1 MKLVAVTQNLQLMSQ
16 INGNPP
22 SLDPGDSQYGAYTQF
37 LRANALVIIIAIGL
51 AYYIWNKWRA
61 SLCQEG
67 SAVNN
72 TGLYENNNAKLLAE
86 HENMLAQRSQ
96 LQASYTINSAEHSI
110 IQMQRDEERKREKL
124 EDRGK
129 TKSQKLQYKTKVDYF
144 PLSGGQGSS
153 FKPTKKTPIS
163 GEG

>member
-1 MKLVAVTQNLQLMSQ
+1 MSQ

-22 SLDPGDSQYGAYTQF
+22 SPDPGSSQYEVYTQF
-37 LRANALVIIIAIGL
+37 LKANALIIIIAIGL
-51 AYYIWNKWRA
+51 TYYIWNKWRA
-61 SLCQEG
+61 SLYQEG

-86 HENMLAQRSQ
+86 HENMLAQRSK

-110 IQMQRDEERKREKL
+110 IQMQKDEERRKEKL

-144 PLSGGQGSS
+144 PLSGGHGSS
-153 FKPTKKTPIS
+153 YKPTKKTPVS
-163 GEG
+163 GGG